1 MNIKKCQKNSTNKD
15 KVTGYISIGNR
26 RSAGAS
32 IMYYVHDT
40 GLQYYVTHSDK
51 MQDCKTF
58 FIWYSILFK
67 PSFERIYAGTH
78 QEPDW
83 ND

>member
-1 MNIKKCQKNSTNKD
+1 
-15 KVTGYISIGNR
+15 
-26 RSAGAS
+26 
-32 IMYYVHDT
+32 MYYVHDT